1 MIVLSVS
8 HVKKSFG
15 TQTVLKDVSLT
26 LAQRER
32 MGLVGV
38 NGSGKTTLLRILAG
52 QLSADEGAIAMQKG
66 MVVGYL
72 AQSYVPEA
80 GNTVLDEMEAVFAPI
95 YQMEERL
102 REIEGLMGV
111 SGEDAL
117 HKLGDE
123 YAQLHSRFEQ
133 ADGYSCHS
141 RVQGVLT
148 GLGFGKDQQVQQA
161 SLLSGGE
168 LTRLTL
174 GRLLLQKPD
183 LLLLDEP
190 TNHLDL
196 EALKWLEDYLNDYSG
211 AVLLVSHDRYFLDSV
226 CTGMTEIL
234 FGVSEQYRGNYTRYM
249 EQRGERFT
257 SRSRAYVAQ
266 QKEIERQQAIIAR
279 FRSYNREK
287 SIRAAESREKALGR
301 MDLLDR
307 PVEERQV
314 RFSFTARGRMG
325 DEALKIIGLS
335 KAFGARQ
342 IFSDLNLLLHAGD
355 RAALIGANGIGKS
368 TLLDCLTGQQR
379 ADSGS
384 SRFGVNA
391 DIGYYDQKQQSLH
404 EEKTVLREVWDDFS
418 RLLQHEVRGSLGL
431 FLFTGEDVFKPVSA
445 LSGGE
450 KARVALTK
458 LMLRHNNFL
467 ILDEPTN
474 HLDSDSRE
482 VLEQALEGFDG
493 TILAVSHDRY
503 FINRFANKILVMSQD
518 GFTAF
523 DGNYDAYLKELA
535 RQKNPNYLM
544 DQGKSRTEA
553 VKERRRARAQQEQY
567 DALQL
572 ALSEAEDE
580 VSRAEA
586 ALQTLQD
593 SLMDPLV
600 YADPEKAGQAAHGI
614 KQHKALLNTQYLN
627 WEQAEEALRSF
638 EALER
643 SAQADADA

>member
-8 HVKKSFG
+8 HVKKAFG
-15 TQTVLKDVSLT
+15 TETVLRDVSLT

-38 NGSGKTTLLRILAG
+38 NGSGKTTLLKILAG
-52 QLSADEGAIAMQKG
+52 QLGADEGAVSMQKG

-72 AQSYVPEA
+72 AQSYEPKA
-80 GNTVLDEMEAVFAPI
+80 GNTVLDEMEAVFSPV

-102 REIEGLMGV
+102 REIESLMATKN
-111 SGEDAL
+111 EETL
-117 HKLGDE
+117 RRLGDE
-123 YAQLHSRFEQ
+123 YAQLHERFEL

-148 GLGFGKDQQVQQA
+148 GLGFDKAQQSQQA
-161 SLLSGGE
+161 GLLSGGE

-196 EALKWLEDYLNDYSG
+196 DALKWLEDYLNEYTG
-211 AVLLVSHDRYFLDSV
+211 AVLLVSHDRYFLDRV

-249 EQRGERFT
+249 EQRDERFT
-257 SRSRAYVAQ
+257 ARSRAYVAQ

-287 SIRAAESREKALGR
+287 SIRAAQSREKALGR
-301 MDLLDR
+301 LELLDK
-307 PVEERQV
+307 PAEERQV

-325 DEALKIIGLS
+325 DEALKISEMS
-335 KAFGARQ
+335 KAFGARS
-342 IFSDLNLLLHAGD
+342 IFTDLSLLLHAGD
-355 RAALIGANGIGKS
+355 RAALIGPNGIGKS
-368 TLLDCLTGQQR
+368 TLLDCLTGNAR
-379 ADSGS
+379 ADKGS
-384 SRFGVNA
+384 YSFGVNA

-404 EEKTVLREVWDDFS
+404 EEKTVLREVWDDFPK
-418 RLLQHEVRGSLGL
+418 LLQHEVRGALGL

-503 FINRFANKILVMSQD
+503 FINRFASKILVMAQD
-518 GFTAF
+518 GFTCF
-523 DGNYDAYLKELA
+523 EGNYDAYLRELA
-535 RQKNPNYLM
+535 RQKDPNYLPR
-544 DQGKSRTEA
+544 QGKSRTEA
-553 VKERRRARAQQEQY
+553 VRQRRRARAQQEQY

-572 ALSEAEDE
+572 AVELAEGEAGK
-580 VSRAEA
+580 AEA

-593 SLMDPLV
+593 SLMDPQV
-600 YADPEKAGQAAHGI
+600 YADPQMAGQTAQAI
-614 KQHKALLNTQYLN
+614 KQHKALLEESFKR
-627 WEQAEEALRSF
+627 WERAEEALLAF
-638 EALER
+638 EAQEQG
-643 SAQADADA
+643 AQGDMDA

>member
-1 MIVLSVS
+1 VIVLSVS

-15 TQTVLKDVSLT
+15 TESVLKDVSLT

-52 QLSADEGAIAMQKG
+52 QLNADEGAVAMQKG

-72 AQSYVPEA
+72 AQSYMPET
-80 GNTVLDEMEAVFAPI
+80 GSTVLDEMEAIFTPI

-102 REIEGLMGV
+102 REIEELMGV

-117 HKLGDE
+117 NKLGDE
-123 YAQLHSRFEQ
+123 YAQLHARFEQ

-148 GLGFGKDQQVQQA
+148 GLGFGKDQQAQKA
-161 SLLSGGE
+161 GLLSGGE

-196 EALKWLEDYLNDYSG
+196 EALKWLEDYLNDYAG

-307 PVEERQV
+307 PAEERQV
-314 RFSFTARGRMG
+314 RFSFTAHGRMG
-325 DEALKIIGLS
+325 DEVLK
-335 KAFGARQ
+335 

-355 RAALIGANGIGKS
+355 RAALIGPNGIGKS
-368 TLLDCLTGQQR
+368 TLLDCLTGQQC

-404 EEKTVLREVWDDFS
+404 EDKTVLREVWDDFS
-418 RLLQHEVRGSLGL
+418 RLLQHEVRGALGL

-450 KARVALTK
+450 RARVALTK

-535 RQKNPNYLM
+535 RQRNPNYLM

-553 VKERRRARAQQEQY
+553 VKDRRRARAQQEQY

-572 ALSEAEDE
+572 ALREAEDE

-600 YADPEKAGQAAHGI
+600 YAYPEKAGQAAHGI
-614 KQHKALLNTQYLN
+614 KQQKALLNTKYLN
-627 WEQAEEALRSF
+627 WEQADETLRAF
-638 EALER
+638 EAQER
-643 SAQADADA
+643 SAQADAEA